1 MVLYDRSSRLVLLGG
16 VLLAVSGCAHNSF
29 DIAHRSP
36 SELKVVSDADLC
48 YAQRYWQTPQLLSE
62 IGMRRLDCRT
72 GTRVPEP
79 KSVAKKKPKSPSKP
93 ASGVAVGT
101 VAKPAP
107 SSADGAPVDLDA
119 VAPRPQGTGGD
130 GSAVDLD
137 GVVE

>member
-1 MVLYDRSSRLVLLGG
+1 MLFGG

-48 YAQRYWQTPQLLSE
+48 YAQRYWQTPQLLEE
-62 IGMRRLDCRT
+62 IRVRRLDCRT

-79 KSVAKKKPKSPSKP
+79 KPVAKKKPKTPSKP

-101 VAKPAP
+101 VAKPAL
-107 SSADGAPVDLDA
+107 SNADGTPVDLDA

-130 GSAVDLD
+130 GGAVDLD
-137 GVVE
+137 AAVE

>member
-1 MVLYDRSSRLVLLGG
+1 MLYARSLGTALFVGSVLAL
-16 VLLAVSGCAHNSF
+16 SGCAHNTYA
-29 DIAHRSP
+29 IANMSP

-48 YAQRYWQTPQLLSE
+48 YAQRYWQSPNLRNE
-62 IGMRRLDCRT
+62 IALRRLDCRT

-79 KSVAKKKPKSPSKP
+79 KVVTKKKSKTPSKP

-101 VAKPAP
+101 VAKPVP

-130 GSAVDLD
+130 GGAVDLD
-137 GVVE
+137 AVVE

>member
-1 MVLYDRSSRLVLLGG
+1 MLYAGSLGTALFVGSVLAL
-16 VLLAVSGCAHNSF
+16 SGCAHNTYA
-29 DIAHRSP
+29 IANMSP

-79 KSVAKKKPKSPSKP
+79 KPVAKKKPKSPSKP

-107 SSADGAPVDLDA
+107 SNAEAQPPES
-119 VAPRPQGTGGD
+119 
-130 GSAVDLD
+130 S
-137 GVVE
+137 